1 MRYANILLTVLL
13 TVLVFACAQEQPQAE
28 EEAPAA
34 DSEKAAL
41 EKADPAGSYGIAL
54 TLDETLAIGTIL
66 ADPASYEGQAVRIEG
81 TVAEVCPMRGCWIEV
96 ESAEGEKIRVKVKD
110 GEIVFPLSAKGH
122 AAVVEGF
129 VEKVELTQKQAIG
142 WLSHEAEERG
152 VPFDSTTVTGPMT
165 IWRIKGAGAEIKG

>member
-1 MRYANILLTVLL
+1 MRYANIFLTILLA
-13 TVLVFACAQEQPQAE
+13 VLVFSCAQEQPQTH

-34 DSEKAAL
+34 DNEKAAL
-41 EKADPAGSYGIAL
+41 EKADPAGSYGSAL
-54 TLDETLAIGTIL
+54 ALEETIGIGTIL
-66 ADPASYEGQAVRIEG
+66 AAPASYEGQTVRIEG
-81 TVAEVCPMRGCWIEV
+81 TVAEVCPMRGCWIDV
-96 ESAEGEKIRVKVKD
+96 EGGAGEKIRVKVKD

-122 AAVVEGF
+122 AAVVEGQ

>member
-1 MRYANILLTVLL
+1 MSVARVTEIT
-13 TVLVFACAQEQPQAE
+13 
-28 EEAPAA
+28 AA
-34 DSEKAAL
+34 SKISIEDAIKKGVARA
-41 EKADPAGSYGIAL
+41 
-54 TLDETLAIGTIL
+54 DETLDNIKSVWVQDVNA
-66 ADPASYEGQAVRIEG
+66 
-81 TVAEVCPMRGCWIEV
+81 
-96 ESAEGEKIRVKVKD
+96 KVKD

-122 AAVVEGF
+122 AAVVEGQ